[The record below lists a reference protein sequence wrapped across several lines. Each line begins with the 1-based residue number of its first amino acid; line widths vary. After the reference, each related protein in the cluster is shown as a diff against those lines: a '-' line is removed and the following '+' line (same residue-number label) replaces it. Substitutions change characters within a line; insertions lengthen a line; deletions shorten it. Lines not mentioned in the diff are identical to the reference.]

1 MINLKIISIQ
11 SNALVLDFTTMTG
24 DKKEN
29 EDNKEEAGIKVN
41 NQRLNT
47 PKLKKMALI
56 NDGSQ
61 ALKEEIQES
70 YLRVKAAKH
79 GMRLKDL
86 VPSHGIQFY
95 LPNKLMY
102 IKPKDYQK
110 QQIQPSST
118 KNRDVEEKESN
129 TFLTSLNHSQI
140 VKNSTMAQAKESVE
154 KFSNNNLNKSVN
166 LSISKGHQKSK
177 SFNISTNNLPA
188 TTKNSSTMNQ
198 GQYSVFAKAGRSISR
213 KDEDR
218 EANKKSKLNI
228 GSSPEI
234 PTRLNAISF
243 KYSRDMHIPVVEQR
257 RKIRLVSLIDSKP
270 INHYI
275 TLLTLKEFSK
285 REQEM
290 SGVAG
295 SIPTTS
301 GLKEK
306 EHQKNQDVAKILRED
321 LNERYEERIGRRYAA
336 YKAEQEKLLSEK
348 LGLNADLQGKSN
360 ILDKRRD
367 TSSPANS
374 AESRDHSKGRR
385 ISKRPKIQGK
395 SDIEN
400 TSVTNKSK
408 DLQLE
413 EKIKSYMVSDTHKEM
428 DEKFK

>member
-29 EDNKEEAGIKVN
+29 EDSKEEAGIKVN